1 MFVRN
6 KSSRYDLAISALRK
20 LEIEKPELK
29 PLCDKY
35 EAEFAELL
43 KEHKKYIH
51 EHGDDLPVVKN
62 FKLKFLK

>member
-6 KSSRYDLAISALRK
+6 KSSRYDLVISALRK

-29 PLCDKY
+29 KLCDKY
-35 EAEFAELL
+35 EDEFFELL
-43 KEHKKYIH
+43 EEHKKYIH

-62 FKLKFLK
+62 FKLKFFK